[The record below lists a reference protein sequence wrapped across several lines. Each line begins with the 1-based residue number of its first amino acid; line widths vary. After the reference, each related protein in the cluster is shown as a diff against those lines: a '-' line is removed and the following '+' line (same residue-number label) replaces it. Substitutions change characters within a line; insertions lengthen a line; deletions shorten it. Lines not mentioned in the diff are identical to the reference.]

1 MAEHN
6 SDLTPSL
13 DEIESLAAVAASFWL
28 HEAEMAADQDIDN
41 HRGAGAAIA
50 GFQIAAAIQ
59 YQAERNVDAAERIAA
74 GLRDLANAIRER
86 KQATEGGAP

>member
-1 MAEHN
+1 MSEHN
-6 SDLTPSL
+6 PDLNPSL
-13 DEIESLAAVAASFWL
+13 DEIESCAAVAARFWL
-28 HEAEMAADQDIDN
+28 PEAESLAEEIENAKCAP
-41 HRGAGAAIA
+41 GAVVA
-50 GFQIAAAIQ
+50 FTIAAAIQ